1 MFKLFVFVAVCVSLV
16 VWHFGNLSN
25 PQLEK
30 LGSGTVQIF
39 SREHIESPL
48 ALARQ
53 DLGFAYVYSV
63 RSDNTAALRAK
74 FSVIDGEAITLDN
87 FKNPRVIM
95 QKMNVNY
102 RFSQSNQ
109 FMKVIYGYSGRG
121 RDFVTR
127 GRERINIQ
135 IAVRD
140 GRVTVGW
147 PVILGS
153 F

>member
-1 MFKLFVFVAVCVSLV
+1 MFKLFVFVAVCASLII
-16 VWHFGNLSN
+16 WHFGNLGN
-25 PQLEK
+25 PQLES

-39 SREHIESPL
+39 SRERVESPL
-48 ALARQ
+48 ALSRQ
-53 DLGFAYVYSV
+53 DLGFAFVYSV
-63 RSDNTAALRAK
+63 GSNNAAALRAK

-87 FKNPRVIM
+87 FKNPQAIM
-95 QKMNVNY
+95 HKMGVNY
-102 RFSQSNQ
+102 RFSQQNQ
-109 FMKVIYGYSGRG
+109 FMQVFYGYSPRG
-121 RDFVTR
+121 RDFIIR
-127 GRERINIQ
+127 GRERINMQ